1 MTAVLLG
8 SWLAIASK
16 TDSRGKV
23 EAIRR
28 DLAAAQGL
36 AVTLKAVGV
45 SRERRGRVRATMVFV
60 GAVSIPETEP
70 LTLVNHRIGRTCSS
84 RQGNDVA
91 EDLRCPA
98 SHRGRIQGDKLFRF
112 RSIPGKTALPS
123 IPICPNSPAPT
134 HQSACETIFDAPNQY
149 SSTCKANVDAL
160 SHTCRGCNEV
170 EGPRTTNRIRVEVQA
185 KARADHPSSEPNEP
199 RNLQ

>member
-45 SRERRGRVRATMVFV
+45 SRERRGRARATMVFV

-70 LTLVNHRIGRTCSS
+70 LTLVNPRIGRTCSS

-98 SHRGRIQGDKLFRF
+98 SHGGRKQGDKLFRF
-112 RSIPGKTALPS
+112 RCIAGIQSPYARIHLPPPVKALVR
-123 IPICPNSPAPT
+123 
-134 HQSACETIFDAPNQY
+134 QSDAPNQY
-149 SSTCKANVDAL
+149 SPACKANVDAF

-170 EGPRTTNRIRVEVQA
+170 EGPATINRIRMEVQA
-185 KARADHPSSEPNEP
+185 KSSSRSPK
-199 RNLQ
+199 L